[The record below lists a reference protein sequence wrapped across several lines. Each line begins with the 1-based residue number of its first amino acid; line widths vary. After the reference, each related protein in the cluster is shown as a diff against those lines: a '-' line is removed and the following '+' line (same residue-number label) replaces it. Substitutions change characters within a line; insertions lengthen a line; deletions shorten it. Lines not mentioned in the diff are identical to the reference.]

1 MEAPISHEAKGQIFL
16 GSEGLTGALKLKC
29 NATAAVVVVR
39 SIIVMVVISNV
50 KGRRGHCEISRTSER
65 CL

>member
-1 MEAPISHEAKGQIFL
+1 MEAPISHDAKGQIFL

-29 NATAAVVVVR
+29 NATAAVVVR